1 MCTHAH
7 SYRQKTVYPAPE
19 HRSAAFSQQAS
30 MVYVILHFTP
40 DTMSRNRSLMREV
53 VSKHFNDN
61 WVVPLYMGRVV
72 DLVVEWEPYPAAH
85 EALQDEAL
93 RVRRISPHHTR
104 PHVHCHLT
112 RVLWPQPA
120 TIQQLL
126 QRHQQM
132 FAKSERRLAHLLTEG
147 VLSEQCVASRDA
159 VPSVCVCVY
168 VCVRV

>member
-104 PHVHCHLT
+104 PPCT
-112 RVLWPQPA
+112 
-120 TIQQLL
+120 
-126 QRHQQM
+126 
-132 FAKSERRLAHLLTEG
+132 
-147 VLSEQCVASRDA
+147 LSPHPCVVASARHHSA
-159 VPSVCVCVY
+159 AAPTTPANVCEVGAPPRTPANGG
-168 VCVRV
+168 RVE